1 MSTTETVLEMVK
13 RLTPE
18 QQQKVI
24 EYVQALKQEQHSA
37 ETDEQKSKPKSSW
50 RDSPAVGMW
59 KDREDMKD
67 SVEWVRQMRKKHWH
81 RS

>member
-24 EYVQALKQEQHSA
+24 EYVQLLQQEKTAEATNSKVGDFRQH
-37 ETDEQKSKPKSSW
+37 PFF
-50 RDSPAVGMW
+50 GMW
-59 KDREDMKD
+59 KDREDMED
-67 SVEWVRQMRKKHWH
+67 VTEWRKRLW
-81 RS
+81 RRD